1 MSKHEHHPFENQ
13 IFHHFREQ
21 VKEIDYCI
29 RFIVKHGYVVKDLDD
44 KVKEIDYCIRFIVKH
59 GYVVKDLEDQVI
71 DKWNVD
77 ERAKPNIS
85 YNRTPKLPRD

>member
-21 VKEIDYCI
+21 VK
-29 RFIVKHGYVVKDLDD
+29 K
-44 KVKEIDYCIRFIVKH
+44 IDYCIRFIVKH
-59 GYVVKDLEDQVI
+59 GYVVKDLEDQII

-85 YNRTPKLPRD
+85 YNRTPKLPRDKWITENTKR